1 MGQCLIKCECRIM
14 NVECGMRND
23 ECGNTKYSTESMT
36 QSDAGLRPHSAF
48 NIQHSALKNKMLIVI
63 AGPTASGKTAFAI
76 KVAKALGTVI
86 LSADSRQFYKEM
98 SIGTAA
104 PTEEELSQAK
114 HYFVHHI
121 SIEDKYDVADYERDA
136 LQLLG
141 ELFKTHDTVVM
152 TGGSGLFIDAVC
164 NGIDA
169 MPDVEPEIREKV
181 QKLFDEG
188 GLKAIQDEVHR
199 LDSDYYAIVDQQNPR
214 RLQRALE
221 ICYQTGK
228 PFSSFRSG
236 NTVKR
241 DFDIKKYAILWD
253 RQQLIERID
262 KRVDMMMEQGLLN
275 EAKAL
280 YPKRDLNALN
290 TVGYKELFAYFDGSC
305 SLKEAVEQ
313 IKIHTRQYAKRQM
326 TWLRKDTSYQWV
338 TTDDLEEVIRQTKPF
353 KKA

>member
-1 MGQCLIKCECRIM
+1 MR
-14 NVECGMRND
+14 NYECG
-23 ECGNTKYSTESMT
+23 MT

-48 NIQHSALKNKMLIVI
+48 NIQHSALKNKTLIVI

-76 KVAKALGTVI
+76 KVAKALNSVI

-136 LQLLG
+136 MQLLD
-141 ELFKTHDTVVM
+141 E
-152 TGGSGLFIDAVC
+152 LFIDAVC
-164 NGIDA
+164 NGIDV
-169 MPDVEPEIREKV
+169 MPDVQPEIREKV
-181 QKLFDEG
+181 QKLLDVG
-188 GLKAIQDEVHR
+188 GLKALQDEVQR
-199 LDSDYYAIVDQQNPR
+199 LDPEYFAIVDQQNPR

-221 ICYQTGK
+221 VCYQTGQ

-236 NTVKR
+236 NAVQR
-241 DFDIKKYAILWD
+241 DLDIKKYALLWD
-253 RQQLIERID
+253 RQALIERID
-262 KRVDMMMEQGLLN
+262 MRVDMMMEQGLLE

-280 YPKRDLNALN
+280 YPKRHLNALN
-290 TVGYKELFAYFDGSC
+290 TVGYKELFAYFDGQC
-305 SLKEAVEQ
+305 TLDEAVEQ

-326 TWLRKDTSYQWV
+326 TWLRKDNSYQWIMPEDFDNTV
-338 TTDDLEEVIRQTKPF
+338 SALRQEM
-353 KKA
+353 A

>member
-1 MGQCLIKCECRIM
+1 MA
-14 NVECGMRND
+14 
-23 ECGNTKYSTESMT
+23 

-48 NIQHSALKNKMLIVI
+48 LIPHSALNKTLIVI

-76 KVAKALGTVI
+76 KLAKSLNTVI

-136 LQLLG
+136 MQLLD
-141 ELFKTHDTVVM
+141 ELFKTHDTVIM

-164 NGIDA
+164 NGIDV
-169 MPDVEPEIREKV
+169 MPDVQPEIREKV
-181 QKLFDEG
+181 QKLLDEG
-188 GLKAIQDEVHR
+188 GLKALQDEVQR
-199 LDSDYYAIVDQQNPR
+199 LDPEYFAIVDQQNPR

-221 ICYQTGK
+221 VCYQTGQ

-236 NTVKR
+236 NTIQR

-262 KRVDMMMEQGLLN
+262 RRVDMMMEQGLLD

-280 YPKRDLNALN
+280 YPQRHLNALN
-290 TVGYKELFAYFDGSC
+290 TVGYKELFAYFDGNC
-305 SLKEAVEQ
+305 TLKEAIEQ

-326 TWLRKDTSYQWV
+326 TWLRKDTGYQWIMPE
-338 TTDDLEEVIRQTKPF
+338 DIDEVVGQTKPF